1 MGAFPRAWGSIL
13 PLRWYIQIL
22 FDQAS
27 RGAAVRIT
35 AAPFAMLSWL
45 TIVLV
50 LLVWLCFRALVRRKL
65 SIPEEAELKPQAPA
79 AGFGGAFAAEWR
91 RVLGDRSVLGL
102 FVLAPAVYAVF
113 SPQPYLGQIVR
124 NVPIAVVDH
133 DNSELA
139 RGLIQTLQARGNIRV
154 ALMANSYREAEDAI
168 FDRRAFA
175 VIGIPPDTEKNVL
188 KGVTAR
194 LPVCADW
201 TYFILFNR
209 ALQGML
215 ESVRAY
221 ATDTLT
227 HGARPDSAGAQAALR
242 LVQPVD
248 LVQVPLFNPTDSYSS
263 YVVPAAF
270 VLILHQTLLM
280 GAAMLG
286 GAAFEQ
292 GGGGRGVR
300 AAFIAILG
308 QGLARWTIYLPA
320 MLLYGVIMPRIYGFS
335 TLGSIWALAAL
346 SIPFILAT
354 SFLGQALG
362 QLFRHRE
369 TAVLLV
375 LASSLPQFF
384 LVGVS
389 WPAEALPGALR
400 QLRELLPSVNA
411 IDGMVRIS
419 QMGASLVEIRP
430 DWARLWL
437 LTLLYFAVA
446 VACAR
451 LRAIRTPS
459 HVVAT

>member
-1 MGAFPRAWGSIL
+1 M
-13 PLRWYIQIL
+13 
-22 FDQAS
+22 
-27 RGAAVRIT
+27 
-35 AAPFAMLSWL
+35 
-45 TIVLV
+45 
-50 LLVWLCFRALVRRKL
+50 
-65 SIPEEAELKPQAPA
+65 
-79 AGFGGAFAAEWR
+79 
-91 RVLGDRSVLGL
+91 
-102 FVLAPAVYAVF
+102 
-113 SPQPYLGQIVR
+113 
-124 NVPIAVVDH
+124 
-133 DNSELA
+133 
-139 RGLIQTLQARGNIRV
+139 
-154 ALMANSYREAEDAI
+154 
-168 FDRRAFA
+168 
-175 VIGIPPDTEKNVL
+175 L

-292 GGGGRGVR
+292 GGGGEECVR
-300 AAFIAILG
+300 HLLRSSAKVWRVRRADS
-308 QGLARWTIYLPA
+308 PA

-419 QMGASLVEIRP
+419 QMGASLWEIRP
-430 DWARLWL
+430 DWARLWA

-459 HVVAT
+459 DVVAT